1 MGVKGRMI
9 IFDGR
14 NLLWRAHSVFQTLS
28 AELPDGEVIPTG
40 GMYGFLS
47 LAAMKWRK
55 FGGRAVVAWEGNSNY
70 RYKVYPAYKKKDT
83 KQDPFRE
90 QLLSEIGIQE
100 IRLKAVL
107 RAMGVEQYKAVGGE
121 ADDVLATLAKR
132 HVEAKPGNR
141 AIIYTG
147 DSDLR
152 QMVGNGIVVVA
163 PGNKNHDTEYM
174 DADQVV
180 AKDGVIPSLMPD
192 LKALAGDSSDNIPGA
207 KGVGT
212 ITAQKLLVKYG
223 TLEKVLRGADSDVSE
238 WPVPKRLQDIIAED
252 ENNLKLYKRL
262 ATVMVDCDMKLIK
275 PKRDKLK
282 VLGYLRQYRFASLLA
297 PLELSSLMKMAED
310 E

>member
-1 MGVKGRMI
+1 MI

-14 NLLWRAHSVFQTLS
+14 NMLWRAHSVFQTLS

-55 FGGRAVVAWEGNSNY
+55 FGGRALVAWEGNSNY
-70 RYKVYPAYKKKDT
+70 RYKVYPAYKKKDV
-83 KQDPFRE
+83 KQEDPFRE
-90 QLLSEIGIQE
+90 QLLSEIDIQE

-121 ADDVLATLAKR
+121 ADDVLATLALR
-132 HVEAKPGNR
+132 HVEAKAGNR

-163 PGNKNHDTEYM
+163 PGNKNQDAEYM
-174 DADQVV
+174 VGDQVV
-180 AKDGVIPSLMPD
+180 AKDLVEPALLPD
-192 LKALAGDSSDNIPGA
+192 MKALSGDTSDNIPGIA
-207 KGVGT
+207 GIGPA
-212 ITAQKLLVKYG
+212 TAQKLINKYG
-223 TLEKVLRGADSDVSE
+223 ALEEIIKAAPSDGG
-238 WPVPKRLQDIIAED
+238 WPIAERFR
-252 ENNLKLYKRL
+252 EKITNEEKNLRLYKRL

-297 PLELSSLMKMAED
+297 PLELSSLMKMADD